1 MVKEKFYVSLE
12 PSDPDI
18 KIIETEADF
27 ATDFVFYDVN
37 EAMTFV
43 NLALRNS
50 GFLRVTIESGLD
62 EIEETT

>member
-18 KIIETEADF
+18 KIIETEEEF
-27 ATDFVFYDVN
+27 ATDYVFYDVN

-43 NLALRNS
+43 NLALRHS
-50 GFLRVTIESGLD
+50 GFLRVTIESGLE
-62 EIEETT
+62 EIKETT